1 MIFLRI
7 NGSKTLEVYA
17 EMTKH
22 ENATKKPKK
31 TFDMGFEK
39 RDRGRPQNIPHSWV
53 IGRAD
58 NYRDNLTQIWSK
70 LGEPLLKAATKE
82 EVITTL
88 MDQGQPYASN
98 FVSLASEILALIHAP
113 EFPKRPKARIGFL
126 ADSLA
131 GMPTIA
137 ARTARDI
144 CTKERAK
151 QRAKSPH
158 KIIRKEFYIEC
169 ECGYKGPA
177 RDDACRECGAGIPFS
192 LGTLLRS
199 PGSY

>member
-1 MIFLRI
+1 
-7 NGSKTLEVYA
+7 
-17 EMTKH
+17 MTKH
-22 ENATKKPKK
+22 QNTLKVPKTPEK
-31 TFDMGFEK
+31 TFDTVFEK
-39 RDRGRPQNIPHSWV
+39 RERGRPRNIPHPWV

-58 NYRDNLTQIWSK
+58 NYRDSLTQIWSK
-70 LGEPLLKAATKE
+70 LGEPLLKAETKE

-88 MDQGQPYASN
+88 KDQSQPYAHN

-144 CTKERAK
+144 CAKERARK
-151 QRAKSPH
+151 RAKSPH

-192 LGTLLRS
+192 LGTFLIN

>member
-1 MIFLRI
+1 MPKRQNEIKAP
-7 NGSKTLEVYA
+7 KTPE
-17 EMTKH
+17 
-22 ENATKKPKK
+22 K
-31 TFDMGFEK
+31 TFDTVFEK
-39 RDRGRPQNIPHSWV
+39 RGRGRPQNIPRSWL

-58 NYRDNLTQIWSK
+58 NYRDNLIQIWQK
-70 LGEPLLKAATKE
+70 LGEPLLKAETKE

-88 MDQGQPYASN
+88 RDQGQPYAHN
-98 FVSLASEILALIHAP
+98 FVSLAAEILTLIHGP

-144 CTKERAK
+144 CAKERAK

-169 ECGYKGPA
+169 ECGYEGPA
-177 RDDACRECGAGIPFS
+177 LANACRKCGATIPPS
-192 LGTLLRS
+192 LDVLWGN
-199 PGSY
+199 PGLF